1 MFELLKK
8 KKNYQTAGML
18 LNLIKL
24 GEEYAREQQNKIDVL
39 LPERSK
45 NFEQSYKLLQT
56 LGLEKTMNF
65 KMLADEKEE
74 RDMLLEKKRT
84 AESFLKFVK
93 GMRDRFPSTT
103 FLISESQF
111 LEVLKK
117 YDLSCGLL
125 KNYRGVVPEKNIE
138 ELAKVSEVLKGLNES
153 LTAINSMALKSYN
166 NNIHTKIFYVTGI
179 DDHTS
184 NGKGLKLKKYLERNP
199 LGQFLPLDSSRYP
212 GWAASISFND
222 IARTELPENLQN
234 IGNVK
239 LYGEKV
245 LSSHFLIACPEK
257 YLDQTKVKFEPIP
270 EPVDPIVFQYCPYGI
285 LIHSVWGEEAE
296 DQVLKEYAEL
306 NNIFAKF

>member
-1 MFELLKK
+1 MFGLLKK

-24 GEEYAREQQNKIDVL
+24 GEEYAREQKDKINIL

-45 NFEQSYKLLQT
+45 NFEHSYNLLQS

-117 YDLSCGLL
+117 YNLSCGLL

-153 LTAINSMALKSYN
+153 STVINSMALKSHN
-166 NNIHTKIFYVTGI
+166 NNVHTKIFYVTGI
-179 DDHTS
+179 EDYTV
-184 NGKGLKLKKYLERNP
+184 NGRGIKFKKYLERNP
-199 LGQFLPLDSSRYP
+199 LGQFLPLGSSRYP
-212 GWAASISFND
+212 RRAAIGLNE
-222 IARTELPENLQN
+222 IATTELPEKLQKIAGDVN
-234 IGNVK
+234 
-239 LYGEKV
+239 LYGEKI

-257 YLDQTKVKFEPIP
+257 YLDQTKVKFDPIP
-270 EPVDPIVFQYCPYGI
+270 KPVDPIVFQYCPYGI

-296 DQVLKEYAEL
+296 DKVLKEYAEL
-306 NNIFAKF
+306 NNIIAKF